1 MSEVKKQ
8 MSGTQW
14 FLLGWIII
22 SAALIIAALREGD
35 FLTGLIGAVIA
46 FASLLIGAKTDK

>member
-1 MSEVKKQ
+1 
-8 MSGTQW
+8 MSGTQL